1 MHISN
6 IIRIFVVSNQTNNT
20 IMANSTSNQIKVL
33 IKNESPSYS
42 SESVLYKERK
52 YKIVAENGNSYSHLS
67 VYVYNQD
74 GEISKIAN
82 EYDVP
87 NYYPVSYVN
96 SDDAR
101 TSGNCRNINA
111 AEIYITKIF

>member
-6 IIRIFVVSNQTNNT
+6 IVRIFAVSNQTNNT
-20 IMANSTSNQIKVL
+20 IMANSKSNQIKVL
-33 IKNESPSYS
+33 VKNETPSYS
-42 SESVLYKERK
+42 SETIQYKERK

-82 EYDVP
+82 EHDVP
-87 NYYPVSYVN
+87 NYYSVSYVN

-111 AEIYITKIF
+111 AELYIAKIF

>member
-1 MHISN
+1 
-6 IIRIFVVSNQTNNT
+6 
-20 IMANSTSNQIKVL
+20 MANSKPNQIKVL
-33 IKNESPSYS
+33 VKNESLSYS
-42 SESVLYKERK
+42 SETIQYKERK

-82 EYDVP
+82 EHDIP

-96 SDDAR
+96 SDDVR
-101 TSGNCRNINA
+101 TNGNCRNINA
-111 AEIYITKIF
+111 AEIYIAKIF